1 MVWFDQISH
10 CLHLRQHVVKI
21 DQQMGLILWQKL
33 SKVIPLK
40 KKNNLVPFTHFVI
53 NKTHTVLKYRSI
65 CLPPK
70 GARSSLWEPLSKR
83 MRETL
88 KF

>member
-1 MVWFDQISH
+1 MIEGET
-10 CLHLRQHVVKI
+10 I
-21 DQQMGLILWQKL
+21 ET
-33 SKVIPLK
+33 VIPLK
-40 KKNNLVPFTHFVI
+40 KTNYLVPFTHFVI

-88 KF
+88 KFYIGVNI